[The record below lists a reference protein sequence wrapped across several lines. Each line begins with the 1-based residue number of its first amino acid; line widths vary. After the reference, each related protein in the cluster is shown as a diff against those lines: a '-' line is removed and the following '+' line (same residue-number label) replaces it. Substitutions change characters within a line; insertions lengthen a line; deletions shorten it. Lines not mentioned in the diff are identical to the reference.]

1 MTSATEPLHDA
12 AEAVGSAA
20 RDEAERYAAGAD
32 RPLGGY
38 AVLLSIY
45 TSMLAA
51 LAALVRRRG
60 GLPDRLAAA
69 DMALL
74 GVGTHKLARLM
85 TKDSVTAVIRA
96 PFTTFSEPAGEG
108 EVNEEVH
115 GTGLRHARSDTRRVG
130 TEGVSTCIYR

>member
-1 MTSATEPLHDA
+1 MASSAWPRTDPQTPCHKNPPLQEHEAPMTSATEPLHDA

-60 GLPDRLAAA
+60 GLPDRLAAEI
-69 DMALL
+69 
-74 GVGTHKLARLM
+74 G
-85 TKDSVTAVIRA
+85 RA
-96 PFTTFSEPAGEG
+96 H
-108 EVNEEVH
+108 V
-115 GTGLRHARSDTRRVG
+115 
-130 TEGVSTCIYR
+130 

>member
-74 GVGTHKLARLM
+74 GVGTPKLARLM
-85 TKDSVTAVIRA
+85 TQDSVPAVLRA
-96 PFTTFSEPAGEG
+96 PFHTFSHPAGARQ
-108 EVNEEVH
+108 VNNAV
-115 GTGLRHARSDTRRVG
+115 TGP
-130 TEGVSTCIYR
+130 

>member
-1 MTSATEPLHDA
+1 MTSASEPLHDA

-74 GVGTHKLARLM
+74 GRSEEHTSELQSLLRI
-85 TKDSVTAVIRA
+85 SYAV
-96 PFTTFSEPAGEG
+96 FCSKKK
-108 EVNEEVH
+108 N
-115 GTGLRHARSDTRRVG
+115 
-130 TEGVSTCIYR
+130 